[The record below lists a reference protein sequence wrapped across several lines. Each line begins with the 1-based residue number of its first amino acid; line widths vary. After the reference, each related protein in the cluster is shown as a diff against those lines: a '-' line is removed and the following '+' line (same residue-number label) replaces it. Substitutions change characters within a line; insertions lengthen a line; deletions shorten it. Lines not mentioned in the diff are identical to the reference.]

1 VLKDAIR
8 SFSLASLCLMTSWIE
23 LHFLGGKSEFYRPG
37 TPGRIDHLSAV
48 LLTLLL
54 AGLLW
59 LCVRLARAAPDRLRA
74 FLALSGLLALSV
86 IPLNA
91 ARIYLLPLR
100 PMALL
105 SGRRAFAIS
114 LVAVGLTAALVVALR
129 WWRQALATASMFSL
143 AIAPFGVW
151 MLARSA
157 MAIASGPPP
166 RVGETGSLAGPLADA
181 QGSQRIVW
189 LIFDEFDYGVAFA
202 RRPPSLDL
210 PEFDRLRRESL
221 FAENAAP
228 PGPRTVVSMTSLLVG
243 QRLLSVEPETE
254 ADFTAVP
261 DPQPAP
267 TLSRTTTNVFRRAR
281 AGHHDTWV
289 VGWALPYCRTWA
301 EDLSGCECE
310 PAFTSVLGRSQ
321 TIGGSLLDQVNAMSP
336 FNRRRLAVE
345 AYRNVMAAA
354 GRRLR
359 SSRAGLILVH
369 LPVPHPPPIY
379 DPRRNALTPWMTSS
393 VPGYLGNLRLA
404 DRTLG
409 DLRRLME
416 EDGAWDRTTVLVMA
430 DHPWRES
437 RRFDGIA
444 DRRIPFIL
452 KFAGQRHGLA
462 YAAPVDTART
472 SALLL
477 AILDDRLREPTEAA
491 QWLDRQ

>member
-1 VLKDAIR
+1 MLKDAIR
-8 SFSLASLCLMTSWIE
+8 AFSLASLCLMTSWIE

-37 TPGRIDHLSAV
+37 TPGRIDNLAAV

-59 LCVRLARAAPDRLRA
+59 PCMRLARAAPDRLRA

-100 PMALL
+100 PTALL
-105 SGRRAFAIS
+105 SGRRALAVS
-114 LVAVGLTAALVVALR
+114 LVALGLTAALVVALR
-129 WWRQALATASMFSL
+129 WWRQALAAASMFSL
-143 AIAPFGVW
+143 ALAPFGIW

-157 MAIASGPPP
+157 LAIASGPHP
-166 RVGETGSLAGPLADA
+166 RVSETTPLAGPLADA

-189 LIFDEFDYGVAFA
+189 LIFDEFDYGVAFS

-210 PEFDRLRRESL
+210 PEFDRLRAESL
-221 FAENAAP
+221 FAENATP

-243 QRLLSVEPETE
+243 QRLLSVEPETD
-254 ADFTAVP
+254 ADFSAVP

-267 TLSRTTTNVFRRAR
+267 ALSRTTTNVFRRAR
-281 AGHHDTWV
+281 SHHHDTWV

-321 TIGGSLLDQVNAMSP
+321 TIGGSLLDQLNAMSP

-354 GRRLR
+354 ERRLR
-359 SSRAGLILVH
+359 SSHAGLILVH

-379 DPRRNALTPWMTSS
+379 DPRHNALTTWMTSS
-393 VPGYLGNLRLA
+393 VPGYLGNLKLA

-409 DLRRLME
+409 ELRRFME
-416 EDGAWDRTTVLVMA
+416 EDGMWDRTTVLVMA
-430 DHPWRES
+430 DHPWRET

-444 DRRIPFIL
+444 DRRIPYIL
-452 KFAGQRHGLA
+452 KLAGKRQGLA
-462 YAAPVDTART
+462 YTPQLDTART

-477 AILDDRLREPTEAA
+477 AILDDRLREPADVV
-491 QWLDRQ
+491 QWLNRE